1 MEIYPKYQPGAY
13 LTSWTLGVER
23 ALGHSM
29 SAEVNYLGNHTTNGN
44 MEPDLNEPTVG
55 FSTANA
61 LANAALTG
69 GAPGTCTAPC
79 IPGITSA
86 VSRRPYN
93 AKFPYFGN
101 ILQYGPGGETNYD
114 ALQVTVRN
122 RTTHGLTFNANYS
135 YAHHLSSV
143 AGGNNPTILTITN
156 PELDYGNSGDPFQTF
171 YFTVTYEV
179 PGLKSM
185 GWLSLVTQGWRLNSA
200 FQFQSAPG
208 LSVQNSNI
216 DFAGNGTG
224 VGGRSSHRGQ
234 YYWSMYTTSGGSPN
248 DFSRTGFGYVGL
260 NGTECYTIAN
270 SNMDNGT
277 CNIVPLGAPGS
288 SASLASNYPL
298 ICRQAAAALPVNAK
312 MNAIDPG
319 ISDGYQELVGNT
331 IGGVAQQAFGCWV
344 AASGHAAIVA
354 PAQGTFGNMQKNE
367 LQTAP
372 WDELDFSVTKDTRIK
387 ERFTAEFRAEFFN
400 FLNTPAFTGGDGDPT
415 SPTFSQS
422 LSTPNGGNP
431 VNGNGGQRVIQLGL
445 KFIF

>member
-1 MEIYPKYQPGAY
+1 
-13 LTSWTLGVER
+13 
-23 ALGHSM
+23 
-29 SAEVNYLGNHTTNGN
+29 
-44 MEPDLNEPTVG
+44 
-55 FSTANA
+55 
-61 LANAALTG
+61 
-69 GAPGTCTAPC
+69 
-79 IPGITSA
+79 
-86 VSRRPYN
+86 
-93 AKFPYFGN
+93 
-101 ILQYGPGGETNYD
+101 
-114 ALQVTVRN
+114 
-122 RTTHGLTFNANYS
+122 
-135 YAHHLSSV
+135 
-143 AGGNNPTILTITN
+143 
-156 PELDYGNSGDPFQTF
+156 
-171 YFTVTYEV
+171 
-179 PGLKSM
+179 M

-260 NGTECYTIAN
+260 NGTKCYTIAN

-331 IGGVAQQAFGCWV
+331 IGGVPQQAFGCWV

-367 LQTAP
+367 IQTAP
-372 WDELDFSVTKDTRIK
+372 WDELDFSVTKDTKIK
-387 ERFTAEFRAEFFN
+387 ERVTAEFRAEFFN